1 MFKKILVPLD
11 GSKRAEA
18 ILVHVVPLAKA
29 SEAELILLQ
38 VISPGSPE
46 FIEPMGPFGAPMAM
60 EPYFEALESA
70 EKEAAAYMES
80 SVGALKKQGVQARS
94 RILRGE
100 AVRSIL
106 QVAGEEDADLV
117 AMASQGRT
125 GWARV
130 FYGSVANGVLHQID
144 RPLLLIRA
152 EGGD

>member
-1 MFKKILVPLD
+1 MYKKILVPLD

-18 ILVHVVPLAKA
+18 ILGHVVPLAQA

-60 EPYFEALESA
+60 EPYFQALESA
-70 EKEAAAYMES
+70 ENEATAYMQS
-80 SVGALKKQGVQARS
+80 SVGTLKKQGVQARS

-100 AVRSIL
+100 AVRSIIDI
-106 QVAGEEDADLV
+106 ANEENVDLV
-117 AMASQGRT
+117 AMASHGRT
-125 GWARV
+125 GLARV

-152 EGGD
+152 DASD